1 MSRRTVMIAVV
12 SVVAAIAMLGVGMLI
27 GYNVEAWK
35 ASHVSAGGES
45 AQTSGN
51 AGQSGDSG
59 SGDSSGSDGSGG
71 SGDSAS
77 KAMFKEVAGNYSWS
91 SSAISRTNLT
101 LRSDGTFNAAYTVAD
116 DENTAHLNT
125 DTPSTTVNVT
135 GRFSSI
141 RKTDTGYTLQ
151 CDAKSLKVA
160 GSGTDK
166 DTDKTKKGSG
176 MAPCGT
182 WRWYSGGTTLEEVRD
197 ATGAW
202 GVGGLDPSRKAV
214 VLAADHGSGA
224 LFLRMS

>member
-1 MSRRTVMIAVV
+1 MNRRTVMIAVV
-12 SVVAAIAMLGVGMLI
+12 SVVAAIALLGVGMLI

-35 ASHVSAGGES
+35 ASHASAAGGES
-45 AQTSGN
+45 VQSSGS
-51 AGQSGDSG
+51 AGRSGDSG
-59 SGDSSGSDGSGG
+59 SNGSGG
-71 SGDSAS
+71 SSGSSDSGSSDGSAA
-77 KAMFKEVAGNYSWS
+77 KAMFKEVAGNYSWPS
-91 SSAISRTNLT
+91 AAISRTDLT

-116 DENTAHLNT
+116 DENVAHLNP

-141 RKTDTGYTLQ
+141 RKTDTGYTLK
-151 CDAKSLKVA
+151 CDAKSLKVVDGGA
-160 GSGTDK
+160 DK
-166 DTDKTKKGSG
+166 AKKGSG

-182 WRWYSGGTTLEEVRD
+182 WRWYSGDTTLEEVRD